1 MRRRATVSLV
11 IALAAPLAAA
21 GAQVSSHWRT
31 LDVARQL
38 RDTFPQH
45 LRVQYGAGKFD
56 VRATADPLAY
66 AMHLRYDETRS
77 AAIHRYD
84 AEQRSTVLGLE
95 SLDRRVAVSSDKD
108 RDESG
113 ELRVMLPN
121 SVPLELDLEL
131 GGTQS
136 TLELGGL
143 ALRALRMECG
153 ATDAALMF
161 STPNRTRMHDMVIDV
176 GAADFSATSLAN
188 ANVDQIRVRGG
199 VGVID
204 LDFGGVWTHDMTVT
218 TRLAVGKLMLRVPSD
233 VGVRL
238 EIKRVATGFE
248 HEGFVKR
255 DDAWY
260 SDNYERAAHKLQLR
274 AETLFGK
281 IEIQRGSR

>member
-11 IALAAPLAAA
+11 IALAAPLAAG
-21 GAQVSSHWRT
+21 GAQSSSHWRT

-45 LRVQYGAGKFD
+45 VRVQYGAGKFD
-56 VRATADPLAY
+56 VRATPDPLAY

-161 STPNRTRMHDMVIDV
+161 STSNRTRMHDMVIDV
-176 GAADFSATSLAN
+176 GAADFSATFLAN

-218 TRLAVGKLMLRVPSD
+218 TRLAVGKLLLRIPSD

-260 SDNYERAAHKLQLR
+260 SENYERAAHKLQLR